1 MKDVLFAGES
11 EKKIFSTLG
20 YMARNTLS
28 HLFSRTKSLD
38 GAGYGAYKKLKG
50 AYSEPDLT
58 VSIDR
63 VQADPYASPSK
74 LRLILPMK
82 AAGIPQHLV
91 DDATGRVAVADFLAR
106 RIQADPHRP
115 RNVHI
120 GDIGQQVL
128 ERTHVLVTPDRVE
141 ARLLVGLPAKGRR
154 ILGRQAAHLLA
165 DDLPHIADDCL
176 RHDRFDPADVR
187 ALEEHVALLRDQE
200 ALRAQLKSRKL
211 VAFVGNGAILPR
223 AAGDSDRPLAT
234 NQATTFESP
243 ESLSQTFELPSGR
256 TVTGMGIP
264 EGLTVIVGGGY
275 HGKST
280 LLRALERG
288 IYPHVAGDGR
298 EWVISRADVASV
310 RAEDGRPITGDDISP
325 FITNLPTGTD
335 TSHFST
341 TNASGSTSQAAN
353 VVEAHA
359 AGACALLI
367 DEDTSATNFMIR
379 DHLMQRLVP
388 NNKEPITPFV
398 QRVRSLYDA
407 TSVSTVLIAGGSGA
421 YLRLADTVIAMDA
434 YRPSEVTARAHDI
447 AREGEAPEK
456 TEEAEDTG
464 EFRHATA
471 RRILASGTLS
481 SRKPPKPRGL
491 STISVDRSDIDLSAV
506 GQLVAPSQTA
516 AIAAALA
523 WLSKNADGQTPLVD
537 LVARLEQQITE
548 KGLAV
553 LTPGRDHPGHLSRPR
568 GAEILAAAN
577 RYRELKLA

>member
-1 MKDVLFAGES
+1 
-11 EKKIFSTLG
+11 
-20 YMARNTLS
+20 MARNTLS
-28 HLFSRTKSLD
+28 DLFSRTKSLD

-50 AYSEPDLT
+50 AYSESGLT

-74 LRLILPMK
+74 VRLILPMK
-82 AAGIPQHLV
+82 VASIPQHLV
-91 DDATGRVAVADFLAR
+91 DDATGRVAVADFLVR
-106 RIQADPHRP
+106 RIQADPNRP
-115 RNVHI
+115 RNVHV

-165 DDLPHIADDCL
+165 DDLPNLSDDCL
-176 RHDRFDPADVR
+176 RHDRFDPADVQ
-187 ALEEHVALLRDQE
+187 ALEDHVALLRDQE

-223 AAGDSDRPLAT
+223 AAGDSDRPLAA
-234 NQATTFESP
+234 NRATAFESP

-288 IYPHVAGDGR
+288 IYPHISGDGR

-434 YRPSEVTARAHDI
+434 YRPSEVTARAHEI
-447 AREGEAPEK
+447 ALEGESSDDA
-456 TEEAEDTG
+456 G

-471 RRILASGTLS
+471 RRILARGTLS
-481 SRKPPKPRGL
+481 SRKPPKPRGV

>member
-11 EKKIFSTLG
+11 QKKIFPTLG
-20 YMARNTLS
+20 YMARITLS
-28 HLFSRTKSLD
+28 DLFSRTKSLD

-50 AYSEPDLT
+50 AYSEPELT

-74 LRLILPMK
+74 VRLILPMK

-91 DDATGRVAVADFLAR
+91 DDLTGRVAVADFLAR

-115 RNVHI
+115 RNVQV

-223 AAGDSDRPLAT
+223 AAGDSDRPLAA
-234 NQATTFESP
+234 NQATAFETP

-335 TSHFST
+335 TRNFTT

-359 AGACALLI
+359 AGASALLI

-379 DHLMQRLVP
+379 DRLMQRLVP

-421 YLRLADTVIAMDA
+421 YLRLADTVIAMDS
-434 YRPSEVTARAHDI
+434 YRPGEVTARAHDI
-447 AREGEAPEK
+447 AREGQAVED
-456 TEEAEDTG
+456 TEDAEDTG
-464 EFRHATA
+464 EFHHMTAQRVLA
-471 RRILASGTLS
+471 RRTLS

-516 AIAAALA
+516 AIAAALE

-537 LVARLEQQITE
+537 LVARLERQITE

-553 LTPGRDHPGHLSRPR
+553 LAPGRDHPGHLSRPR

-577 RYRELKLA
+577 RYRELKLT

>member
-1 MKDVLFAGES
+1 
-11 EKKIFSTLG
+11 
-20 YMARNTLS
+20 MARITLS
-28 HLFSRTKSLD
+28 DLFSRTKSLD

-74 LRLILPMK
+74 VRLILSMK

-106 RIQADPHRP
+106 RIQAESHRS

-165 DDLPHIADDCL
+165 DDLPQLADDCL
-176 RHDRFDPADVR
+176 RHDRFAPADVQ
-187 ALEEHVALLRDQE
+187 ALEDHVALLRDQE

-223 AAGDSDRPLAT
+223 AAGDSDRPLAA

-256 TVTGMGIP
+256 IVTGMGIP

-280 LLRALERG
+280 LLRALEHG
-288 IYPHVAGDGR
+288 IYPHISGDGR

-310 RAEDGRPITGDDISP
+310 RAEDGRPITDDDISP
-325 FITNLPTGTD
+325 FITNLPTGAD
-335 TSHFST
+335 TRHFTT

-359 AGACALLI
+359 AGASALLI

-379 DHLMQRLVP
+379 DRLMQCLVP

-421 YLRLADTVIAMDA
+421 YLRLGDTVIAMDA
-434 YRPSEVTARAHDI
+434 YRPSEVTARAHEI
-447 AREGEAPEK
+447 AREGEAPED
-456 TEEAEDTG
+456 AG
-464 EFRHATA
+464 EFRHITA
-471 RRILASGTLS
+471 ERAPACGTLS

-553 LTPGRDHPGHLSRPR
+553 LAPGRDHPGHLSRPR

-577 RYRELKLA
+577 RYRELKLV

>member
-1 MKDVLFAGES
+1 
-11 EKKIFSTLG
+11 
-20 YMARNTLS
+20 MARNTLS
-28 HLFSRTKSLD
+28 DLFSLTKSLD

-50 AYSEPDLT
+50 AYSESGLT

-74 LRLILPMK
+74 VRLILPMK
-82 AAGIPQHLV
+82 VASIPQHLV

-106 RIQADPHRP
+106 RIQADPNRP
-115 RNVHI
+115 RNVHV

-165 DDLPHIADDCL
+165 DDLPNLSDDCL
-176 RHDRFDPADVR
+176 RHDRFDPADVQ
-187 ALEEHVALLRDQE
+187 ALEDHVALLRDQD

-223 AAGDSDRPLAT
+223 AAGDSDRPLAA
-234 NQATTFESP
+234 NRATSFESP

-288 IYPHVAGDGR
+288 IYPHISGDGR

-471 RRILASGTLS
+471 RRILACGTLS

-506 GQLVAPSQTA
+506 GQLVVPSQTA

-523 WLSKNADGQTPLVD
+523 WLSKNVDGQTPLVD
-537 LVARLEQQITE
+537 LVARLERQITE

-553 LTPGRDHPGHLSRPR
+553 LAPGRDHPGHLSRPR

-577 RYRELKLA
+577 RYRELTLA

>member
-1 MKDVLFAGES
+1 
-11 EKKIFSTLG
+11 
-20 YMARNTLS
+20 MARNTLS
-28 HLFSRTKSLD
+28 DLFSRTKSLD

-50 AYSEPDLT
+50 AYSEPELT

-74 LRLILPMK
+74 VRLILSMK
-82 AAGIPQHLV
+82 TAGIPQHLV

-128 ERTHVLVTPDRVE
+128 ERTHVLITPDRVE

-165 DDLPHIADDCL
+165 DDLPYIAEDCL
-176 RHDRFDPADVR
+176 RHDRFAPADAQ

-223 AAGDSDRPLAT
+223 AAGDSDRPLAA
-234 NQATTFESP
+234 NQATAFESP

-288 IYPHVAGDGR
+288 IYPHISGDGR

-325 FITNLPTGTD
+325 FITNLPTGAD
-335 TSHFST
+335 TRHFTT

-359 AGACALLI
+359 AGASALLI

-379 DHLMQRLVP
+379 DRLMQRLVP

-434 YRPSEVTARAHDI
+434 YRPSEVTARAHEI
-447 AREGEAPEK
+447 AQEGEVAK
-456 TEEAEDTG
+456 DAGKFQHITAE
-464 EFRHATA
+464 RVLA
-471 RRILASGTLS
+471 RGTLS

-523 WLSKNADGQTPLVD
+523 WLSKNADGQTPMGD
-537 LVARLEQQITE
+537 LVARLERQITE

-553 LTPGRDHPGHLSRPR
+553 LAPGREHPGHLSRPR

-577 RYRELKLA
+577 RYRELKLT

>member
-1 MKDVLFAGES
+1 MKSVLFAGERQRN
-11 EKKIFSTLG
+11 IFPTLG
-20 YMARNTLS
+20 YMARITLS
-28 HLFSRTKSLD
+28 DLFSRTKSLD

-74 LRLILPMK
+74 VRLILPMK

-106 RIQADPHRP
+106 RIQADSHRSH
-115 RNVHI
+115 NVHI

-200 ALRAQLKSRKL
+200 AVRAQLKSRKL

-223 AAGDSDRPLAT
+223 AAGDSDRPLAA
-234 NQATTFESP
+234 NQATAFESP

-280 LLRALERG
+280 LLRALEHG

-325 FITNLPTGTD
+325 FITNLPTGAD
-335 TSHFST
+335 TRHFTT

-359 AGACALLI
+359 AGASALLI

-379 DHLMQRLVP
+379 DRLMQRLVP

-447 AREGEAPEK
+447 AREGEAAVDSEG
-456 TEEAEDTG
+456 TEEAG
-464 EFRHATA
+464 EFQHITA
-471 RRILASGTLS
+471 ERVLASKTLS

-523 WLSKNADGQTPLVD
+523 WLSKNADGQTPMVD
-537 LVARLEQQITE
+537 LVARLERQITE

-553 LTPGRDHPGHLSRPR
+553 LAPGRDHPGHLSRPR

-577 RYRELKLA
+577 RYRELKLT

>member
-1 MKDVLFAGES
+1 MKGVLFAGES
-11 EKKIFSTLG
+11 QRKIFPTLG

-28 HLFSRTKSLD
+28 DLFSRTKNLD

-50 AYSEPDLT
+50 AYSEPGLT

-74 LRLILPMK
+74 VRLILPMQ
-82 AAGIPQHLV
+82 AAGIPQYLV
-91 DDATGRVAVADFLAR
+91 DDATGRVAVSDFLAR
-106 RIQADPHRP
+106 RIQADPNRP

-176 RHDRFDPADVR
+176 RHDRFDPADAQ
-187 ALEEHVALLRDQE
+187 ALEDHVALLRDQE
-200 ALRAQLKSRKL
+200 A
-211 VAFVGNGAILPR
+211 PR
-223 AAGDSDRPLAT
+223 AAGDSDRPLGA
-234 NQATTFESP
+234 NQATAFESP

-325 FITNLPTGTD
+325 FITNLPTGAD
-335 TSHFST
+335 TRHFTT

-359 AGACALLI
+359 AGASTLLI

-379 DHLMQRLVP
+379 DRLMQRLVP
-388 NNKEPITPFV
+388 NDKEPITPFV
-398 QRVRSLYDA
+398 QRVRSLCDA

-447 AREGEAPEK
+447 AREGEAPE
-456 TEEAEDTG
+456 DSG
-464 EFRHATA
+464 EFRHITA
-471 RRILASGTLS
+471 ERVLARGTLS
-481 SRKPPKPRGL
+481 SRKPPKPRGP

-516 AIAAALA
+516 AIAAALE

-553 LTPGRDHPGHLSRPR
+553 LAPGRSHPGHLSRPR

>member
-11 EKKIFSTLG
+11 QKKIFSTLG

-28 HLFSRTKSLD
+28 DLFSRSKSLD

-50 AYSEPDLT
+50 AYSEPELT

-74 LRLILPMK
+74 VRLILPMK
-82 AAGIPQHLV
+82 AAGIPPHLI
-91 DDATGRVAVADFLAR
+91 DDVTGRVAVADFLAR

-176 RHDRFDPADVR
+176 RHDRFDPTDVR
-187 ALEEHVALLRDQE
+187 ALEEHAALLRDQE
-200 ALRAQLKSRKL
+200 AVRAQLKSRKL

-223 AAGDSDRPLAT
+223 AAGDSDRPLAA
-234 NQATTFESP
+234 NQATAFETP

-288 IYPHVAGDGR
+288 IYPHISGDGR

-325 FITNLPTGTD
+325 FITNLPTGAD
-335 TSHFST
+335 TRHFTT

-359 AGACALLI
+359 AGASALLI

-379 DHLMQRLVP
+379 DRLMQRLVP

-447 AREGEAPEK
+447 AQEGEVAK
-456 TEEAEDTG
+456 DAGKFQHITAE
-464 EFRHATA
+464 RVLA
-471 RRILASGTLS
+471 RGTLS

-537 LVARLEQQITE
+537 LVARLERQITE

-553 LTPGRDHPGHLSRPR
+553 LAPGREHPGHLSRPR

-577 RYRELKLA
+577 RYRELKLT

>member
-1 MKDVLFAGES
+1 
-11 EKKIFSTLG
+11 
-20 YMARNTLS
+20 MARITLS
-28 HLFSRTKSLD
+28 DLFSRTKSLD

-74 LRLILPMK
+74 VRLILPMK

-106 RIQADPHRP
+106 RIQADSHRS

-165 DDLPHIADDCL
+165 DDLPQLADDCL
-176 RHDRFDPADVR
+176 RHDRFAPADVQ
-187 ALEEHVALLRDQE
+187 ALEDHVALLRDQE

-223 AAGDSDRPLAT
+223 AAGDSDRPLAA
-234 NQATTFESP
+234 NQATAFESP

-288 IYPHVAGDGR
+288 IYPHISGDGR

-325 FITNLPTGTD
+325 FITNLPTGAD
-335 TSHFST
+335 TRHFTT

-359 AGACALLI
+359 AGASALLI

-379 DHLMQRLVP
+379 DRLMQRLVP

-447 AREGEAPEK
+447 AREGEAAVNAEG
-456 TEEAEDTG
+456 TEEAG
-464 EFRHATA
+464 EFQHITA
-471 RRILASGTLS
+471 ERVLARGTLS

-516 AIAAALA
+516 AIAAALE
-523 WLSKNADGQTPLVD
+523 WLSKNADGQTSLVD
-537 LVARLEQQITE
+537 LVARLERQITE

-553 LTPGRDHPGHLSRPR
+553 LAPGREHPGHLSRPR

>member
-1 MKDVLFAGES
+1 
-11 EKKIFSTLG
+11 
-20 YMARNTLS
+20 MARNTLS
-28 HLFSRTKSLD
+28 DLFSRTKSLD

-50 AYSEPDLT
+50 AYSEPGLT

-74 LRLILPMK
+74 VRLILPMQ
-82 AAGIPQHLV
+82 AAGIPQYLV
-91 DDATGRVAVADFLAR
+91 DDATGRVAVSDFLAR
-106 RIQADPHRP
+106 RIQADPNRP

-176 RHDRFDPADVR
+176 RHDRFEPADVQ
-187 ALEEHVALLRDQE
+187 ALEDHVALLRDQE
-200 ALRAQLKSRKL
+200 ALRAQLTPRKL

-223 AAGDSDRPLAT
+223 AAGDSDRPLAA
-234 NQATTFESP
+234 NQATAFESP
-243 ESLSQTFELPSGR
+243 ESLSQTFELPSGS

-288 IYPHVAGDGR
+288 VYPHVAGDGR

-325 FITNLPTGTD
+325 FITNLPTGAD
-335 TSHFST
+335 TRHFTT

-359 AGACALLI
+359 AGASTLLI

-379 DHLMQRLVP
+379 DRLMQRLVP
-388 NNKEPITPFV
+388 NDKEPITPFV

-447 AREGEAPEK
+447 AREGEATVN
-456 TEEAEDTG
+456 TEGMEEVG
-464 EFRHATA
+464 EFRHITA
-471 RRILASGTLS
+471 ERVLARGTLS

-516 AIAAALA
+516 AIAAALE

-553 LTPGRDHPGHLSRPR
+553 LAPGRDHPGHLSRPR

>member
-1 MKDVLFAGES
+1 MS
-11 EKKIFSTLG
+11 
-20 YMARNTLS
+20 RNTAQGTLEE
-28 HLFSRTKSLD
+28 LFSRTKNLD
-38 GAGYGAYKKLKG
+38 SAGYGAYKKLAG
-50 AYSEPDLT
+50 AYSEPGLT
-58 VSIDR
+58 VSIDH

-74 LRLILPMK
+74 VRLILPMS
-82 AAGIPQHLV
+82 AAHIPAHLV
-91 DDATGRVAVADFLAR
+91 SDATGRVAVADFLAR
-106 RIQADPHRP
+106 RIQTERNRP
-115 RNVHI
+115 KNVHI

-165 DDLPHIADDCL
+165 DDLPALADDCL
-176 RHDRFDPADVR
+176 RYDRFAPADAA
-187 ALEEHVALLRDQE
+187 ALADHVALLRDQE
-200 ALRAQLKSRKL
+200 ALRAQLKPRKL

-234 NQATTFESP
+234 AQATAFQSP
-243 ESLSQTFELPSGR
+243 ESLTQTFELPSGR

-288 IYPHVAGDGR
+288 VYPHVAGDGR

-310 RAEDGRPITGDDISP
+310 RAEDGRPITDTDISP
-325 FITNLPTGTD
+325 FITNLPTGAD
-335 TSHFST
+335 TRHFMT

-359 AGACALLI
+359 SGTSALLI

-379 DHLMQRLVP
+379 DRLMQRLVP
-388 NNKEPITPFV
+388 NDKEPITPFV

-434 YRPSEVTARAHDI
+434 YRPSEVTARAHEI
-447 AREGEAPEK
+447 AG
-456 TEEAEDTG
+456 DTG
-464 EFRHATA
+464 DTGDTASTGEPAQNQFQHATA
-471 RRILASGTLS
+471 ERVLARGTLN

-537 LVARLEQQITE
+537 LVARLERHITE

-553 LTPGRDHPGHLSRPR
+553 LAPGRDHPGHLSRPR

>member
-1 MKDVLFAGES
+1 
-11 EKKIFSTLG
+11 
-20 YMARNTLS
+20 MARNTLS
-28 HLFSRTKSLD
+28 DLFSRTKSLD

-74 LRLILPMK
+74 VRLILPMK
-82 AAGIPQHLV
+82 ATGIPQHFI

-106 RIQADPHRP
+106 RIQADSHRSH
-115 RNVHI
+115 NVQV

-128 ERTHVLVTPDRVE
+128 ERTHVLVTPDSVE

-176 RHDRFDPADVR
+176 RHDRFAPADVR

-223 AAGDSDRPLAT
+223 AAGDSDRPLAA
-234 NQATTFESP
+234 NQATAFESP

-298 EWVISRADVASV
+298 EWVISHADVASV

-325 FITNLPTGTD
+325 FITNLPTGAD
-335 TSHFST
+335 TRHFTT

-359 AGACALLI
+359 AGASALLI

-379 DHLMQRLVP
+379 DRLMQRLVP

-434 YRPSEVTARAHDI
+434 YRPSEVTAHAHEI
-447 AREGEAPEK
+447 AGEAG
-456 TEEAEDTG
+456 DTDSGG
-464 EFRHATA
+464 EPAQNRFHHVTA
-471 RRILASGTLS
+471 KRVLARGTLS

-516 AIAAALA
+516 AIAAVLA

-553 LTPGRDHPGHLSRPR
+553 LAPGRDHPGHLSRPR

-577 RYRELKLA
+577 RYRELKLV

>member
-1 MKDVLFAGES
+1 
-11 EKKIFSTLG
+11 
-20 YMARNTLS
+20 MARNTLS
-28 HLFSRTKSLD
+28 DLFSRTKSLD

-74 LRLILPMK
+74 VRLILPMQ

-106 RIQADPHRP
+106 RIQADPNRP

-176 RHDRFDPADVR
+176 RHDRFAPADVQ
-187 ALEEHVALLRDQE
+187 ALEDHVALLRDQE
-200 ALRAQLKSRKL
+200 ALRAQLQPRKL

-223 AAGDSDRPLAT
+223 AAGDSDRPLGA
-234 NQATTFESP
+234 NQATAFDSP

-288 IYPHVAGDGR
+288 VYPHVAGDGR

-325 FITNLPTGTD
+325 FITNLPTGAD
-335 TSHFST
+335 TRHFTT

-359 AGACALLI
+359 AGASTLLI

-379 DHLMQRLVP
+379 DRLMQRLVP
-388 NNKEPITPFV
+388 NDKEPITPFV

-434 YRPSEVTARAHDI
+434 YRPSEVTARAHEI
-447 AREGEAPEK
+447 AREGQA
-456 TEEAEDTG
+456 AEDTEDAEDTA
-464 EFRHATA
+464 EFHHVTA
-471 RRILASGTLS
+471 RRVLARGTLS

-506 GQLVAPSQTA
+506 GQLIAPSQTA

-537 LVARLEQQITE
+537 LVARLEQQIAE

-553 LTPGRDHPGHLSRPR
+553 LVPGRDHPGHLSRPR

>member
-1 MKDVLFAGES
+1 MKGVRFAGES
-11 EKKIFSTLG
+11 QKKIFPTLG

-28 HLFSRTKSLD
+28 DLFSRTKSLD

-50 AYSEPDLT
+50 AYSEPGLT

-74 LRLILPMK
+74 VRLILPMQ
-82 AAGIPQHLV
+82 AAGIPQYLV
-91 DDATGRVAVADFLAR
+91 DDATGRVAVSDFLAR
-106 RIQADPHRP
+106 RIQADPNRP

-154 ILGRQAAHLLA
+154 ILGHQAAHLLA

-176 RHDRFDPADVR
+176 RHDRFEPADVQ
-187 ALEEHVALLRDQE
+187 ALEDHVALLRDQE
-200 ALRAQLKSRKL
+200 ALRAQLTPRKL

-223 AAGDSDRPLAT
+223 AAGDSDRPLAA
-234 NQATTFESP
+234 NQATAFESP

-288 IYPHVAGDGR
+288 VYPHVAGDGR

-325 FITNLPTGTD
+325 FITNLPTGAD
-335 TSHFST
+335 TRHFTT

-359 AGACALLI
+359 AGASTLLI

-379 DHLMQRLVP
+379 DRLMQRLVP
-388 NNKEPITPFV
+388 NDKEPITPFV

-447 AREGEAPEK
+447 AREGEATVNTEGM
-456 TEEAEDTG
+456 EEAG
-464 EFRHATA
+464 EFRHITA
-471 RRILASGTLS
+471 ERVLTRGTLS

-553 LTPGRDHPGHLSRPR
+553 LAPGRDHPGHLSRPR

>member
-1 MKDVLFAGES
+1 
-11 EKKIFSTLG
+11 
-20 YMARNTLS
+20 MARNETAARS
-28 HLFSRTKSLD
+28 FKDLFDHARKLD
-38 GAGYGAYKKLKG
+38 GAGYGAYKKLAG
-50 AYSEPDLT
+50 AFGEPGLT
-58 VSIDR
+58 LSIDR

-74 LRLILPMK
+74 MRLILPMR
-82 AAGIPQHLV
+82 AAGIPQHLI
-91 DDATGRVAVADFLAR
+91 DDPIGRVAVADFLAR
-106 RIQADPHRP
+106 RIEADVTRP
-115 RNVHI
+115 KNVHI

-128 ERTHVLVTPDRVE
+128 ERTHVLVTPDRIE

-165 DDLPHIADDCL
+165 DDLPQLAEDCL
-176 RHDRFDPADVR
+176 FHDRFDPADAR
-187 ALEEHVALLRDQE
+187 ALEDHVALLRDQE
-200 ALRAQLKSRKL
+200 FLRAQLAPRKL

-359 AGACALLI
+359 AGTTALLI

-471 RRILASGTLS
+471 RRILACGTLS

>member
-1 MKDVLFAGES
+1 MS
-11 EKKIFSTLG
+11 
-20 YMARNTLS
+20 RNTAQGTLEE
-28 HLFSRTKSLD
+28 LFSRTKNLD
-38 GAGYGAYKKLKG
+38 SAGYGAYKKLAG
-50 AYSEPDLT
+50 AYSEPGLT
-58 VSIDR
+58 VSIDH

-74 LRLILPMK
+74 VRLILPMS
-82 AAGIPQHLV
+82 AANIPAHLV
-91 DDATGRVAVADFLAR
+91 SDATGRVAVADFLAR
-106 RIQADPHRP
+106 RIQTERNRP
-115 RNVHI
+115 KNVHI

-165 DDLPHIADDCL
+165 DDLPALADDCL
-176 RHDRFDPADVR
+176 RYDRFAPADAA
-187 ALEEHVALLRDQE
+187 ALADHVALLRDQE
-200 ALRAQLKSRKL
+200 ALRAQLKPRKL

-234 NQATTFESP
+234 VQATAFQSP
-243 ESLSQTFELPSGR
+243 ESLTQTFELPSGR

-288 IYPHVAGDGR
+288 VYPHVAGDGR

-310 RAEDGRPITGDDISP
+310 RAEDGRPLTDTDISP
-325 FITNLPTGTD
+325 FITNLPTGAD
-335 TSHFST
+335 TRHFMT

-359 AGACALLI
+359 SGTSSLLI

-388 NNKEPITPFV
+388 NDKEPITPFV

-421 YLRLADTVIAMDA
+421 YLQLADTVIAMDA
-434 YRPSEVTARAHDI
+434 YRPSDVTARAHEL
-447 AREGEAPEK
+447 AGEEELSEQEG
-456 TEEAEDTG
+456 
-464 EFRHATA
+464 FQHITA
-471 RRILASGTLS
+471 SRILARGALK

-491 STISVDRSDIDLSAV
+491 STISVDRSDIDLAAV

-523 WLSKNADGQTPLVD
+523 WLSKNADGQTPLVE
-537 LVARLEQQITE
+537 LVARLERRITE
-548 KGLAV
+548 DGLAV
-553 LTPGRDHPGHLSRPR
+553 LVPGRDHPGHLSRPR
-568 GAEILAAAN
+568 GAEILAAVN

>member
-1 MKDVLFAGES
+1 MKDVLFAGERQRN
-11 EKKIFSTLG
+11 IFPTLG
-20 YMARNTLS
+20 YMARITLS
-28 HLFSRTKSLD
+28 DLFSRTKSLD

-74 LRLILPMK
+74 VRLILPMK

-106 RIQADPHRP
+106 RIQADSHRS

-223 AAGDSDRPLAT
+223 AAGDSDRPLAA
-234 NQATTFESP
+234 NQATAFESP

-280 LLRALERG
+280 LLRALEHG

-325 FITNLPTGTD
+325 FITNLPTGAD
-335 TSHFST
+335 TRHFTT

-379 DHLMQRLVP
+379 DRLMQRLVP

-447 AREGEAPEK
+447 AREGEAAVDSEG
-456 TEEAEDTG
+456 TEEAG
-464 EFRHATA
+464 EFQHITA
-471 RRILASGTLS
+471 ERVLASKTLS

-523 WLSKNADGQTPLVD
+523 WLSKNADGQTPMVD
-537 LVARLEQQITE
+537 LVARLERQITE

-553 LTPGRDHPGHLSRPR
+553 LAPGRDHPGHLSRPR

-577 RYRELKLA
+577 RYRELKLT

>member
-1 MKDVLFAGES
+1 MP
-11 EKKIFSTLG
+11 
-20 YMARNTLS
+20 RNTLS
-28 HLFSRTKSLD
+28 DLFSRTKSLD

-74 LRLILPMK
+74 VRLILPMD
-82 AAGIPQHLV
+82 AAGIPPHLI
-91 DDATGRVAVADFLAR
+91 DDVTGRVAVADFLAR
-106 RIQADPHRP
+106 RIQAGPHRP
-115 RNVHI
+115 RNVQV

-176 RHDRFDPADVR
+176 RHDRFAPADVQ
-187 ALEEHVALLRDQE
+187 ALEDHVALLRDQE
-200 ALRAQLKSRKL
+200 ALRAQLKPRKL
-211 VAFVGNGAILPR
+211 VAFVGNRAILPR
-223 AAGDSDRPLAT
+223 AAGDSDRPLAA
-234 NQATTFESP
+234 NQATAFETP

-288 IYPHVAGDGR
+288 IYPHISGDGR

-325 FITNLPTGTD
+325 FITNLPTGAD
-335 TSHFST
+335 TRHFTT

-353 VVEAHA
+353 VVEVHA
-359 AGACALLI
+359 AGASALLI

-379 DHLMQRLVP
+379 DRLMQRLVP
-388 NNKEPITPFV
+388 NDKEPITPFV

-447 AREGEAPEK
+447 AREGEAAK
-456 TEEAEDTG
+456 DAGKFQHITAE
-464 EFRHATA
+464 RVLA
-471 RRILASGTLS
+471 RGTLS

-537 LVARLEQQITE
+537 LVARLERQITE

-553 LTPGRDHPGHLSRPR
+553 LAPGRDHPGHLSRPR

-577 RYRELKLA
+577 RYRELKLT

>member
-1 MKDVLFAGES
+1 MVKGVLFAGES
-11 EKKIFSTLG
+11 QKKIFPTLG

-28 HLFSRTKSLD
+28 DLFSRTKSLD

-50 AYSEPDLT
+50 AYSEPGLT

-74 LRLILPMK
+74 VRLILPMQ
-82 AAGIPQHLV
+82 AAGIPQYLV

-106 RIQADPHRP
+106 RIQADPNRP

-120 GDIGQQVL
+120 ADIGQQVL

-165 DDLPHIADDCL
+165 DDLPHIAEDCL
-176 RHDRFDPADVR
+176 RHDRFDPADAQ
-187 ALEEHVALLRDQE
+187 ALEDHVALLRDQE
-200 ALRAQLKSRKL
+200 ALRAQLKPRKL

-223 AAGDSDRPLAT
+223 AAGDSDRPLAA
-234 NQATTFESP
+234 NQATAFESP

-288 IYPHVAGDGR
+288 VYPHISGDGR

-325 FITNLPTGTD
+325 FITNLPTGAD
-335 TSHFST
+335 TRHFTT

-359 AGACALLI
+359 ASTSALLI

-379 DHLMQRLVP
+379 DRLMQRLVP
-388 NNKEPITPFV
+388 NDKEPITPFV

-434 YRPSEVTARAHDI
+434 YRPSEVTARAHEI
-447 AREGEAPEK
+447 AQEGEVAK
-456 TEEAEDTG
+456 DAGKFQHITAE
-464 EFRHATA
+464 RVLA
-471 RRILASGTLS
+471 RGTLS

-537 LVARLEQQITE
+537 LVARLERQITE

-553 LTPGRDHPGHLSRPR
+553 LAPGREHPGHLSRPR
-568 GAEILAAAN
+568 GVEILAAAN
-577 RYRELKLA
+577 RYRDLKLT

>member
-11 EKKIFSTLG
+11 QKEIFPTLG

-28 HLFSRTKSLD
+28 DLFSRTKSLD

-50 AYSEPDLT
+50 AYSEPELT

-74 LRLILPMK
+74 VRLILPMK
-82 AAGIPQHLV
+82 TAGIPQHLV

-106 RIQADPHRP
+106 RIQADSHRS

-223 AAGDSDRPLAT
+223 AAGDSDRPLAA
-234 NQATTFESP
+234 NQATAFESP

-280 LLRALERG
+280 LLRALEHG
-288 IYPHVAGDGR
+288 IYPHISGDGR

-325 FITNLPTGTD
+325 FITNLPTGAD
-335 TSHFST
+335 TRHFTT
-341 TNASGSTSQAAN
+341 TNASGSTSQATN

-359 AGACALLI
+359 AGASALLI

-379 DHLMQRLVP
+379 DWLMQRLVP

-421 YLRLADTVIAMDA
+421 YLRLADTVIAMDS
-434 YRPSEVTARAHDI
+434 YRPSEVTARAHEI
-447 AREGEAPEK
+447 AQEGEAAVDPEG
-456 TEEAEDTG
+456 TEEAG
-464 EFRHATA
+464 EFQHITA
-471 RRILASGTLS
+471 ERVLARGTLS

-516 AIAAALA
+516 AIAAALE

-537 LVARLEQQITE
+537 LVARLERQITE

-553 LTPGRDHPGHLSRPR
+553 LAPERDHPGHLSRPR

-577 RYRELKLA
+577 RYRELKLT

>member
-1 MKDVLFAGES
+1 
-11 EKKIFSTLG
+11 
-20 YMARNTLS
+20 MARNETAARS
-28 HLFSRTKSLD
+28 FKDLFDHARKLD
-38 GAGYGAYKKLKG
+38 GAGYGAYKKLAG
-50 AYSEPDLT
+50 AFGEPGLT
-58 VSIDR
+58 LSIDR

-74 LRLILPMK
+74 MRLILPMH
-82 AAGIPQHLV
+82 AAGIPQHLI
-91 DDATGRVAVADFLAR
+91 DDPIGRVAVADFLAR
-106 RIQADPHRP
+106 RIQADANRP
-115 RNVHI
+115 KNVHI

-128 ERTHVLVTPDRVE
+128 ERTHVLATPDRIE

-165 DDLPHIADDCL
+165 DDLPQLADDCL
-176 RHDRFDPADVR
+176 FHDRFDPADAR
-187 ALEEHVALLRDQE
+187 ALEDHVALLRDQE
-200 ALRAQLKSRKL
+200 FLRAQLAPRKL

-223 AAGDSDRPLAT
+223 AAGDSDRPLAAS
-234 NQATTFESP
+234 QATPFESP
-243 ESLSQTFELPSGR
+243 ESLTHTFNLPSGR

-288 IYPHVAGDGR
+288 IYPHIVSDGR

-310 RAEDGRPITGDDISP
+310 RAEDGRPITGADISP
-325 FITNLPTGTD
+325 FITNLPTGAD
-335 TSHFST
+335 TRRFST

-359 AGACALLI
+359 AGTSALLI

-379 DHLMQRLVP
+379 DRLMQRLVP
-388 NNKEPITPFV
+388 NDKEPITPFV

-471 RRILASGTLS
+471 RRILACGTLS

>member
-1 MKDVLFAGES
+1 MKGVLFAGES
-11 EKKIFSTLG
+11 QRKIFPTLG

-28 HLFSRTKSLD
+28 DLFSRTKNLD

-50 AYSEPDLT
+50 AYSEPGLT

-74 LRLILPMK
+74 VRLILPMQ
-82 AAGIPQHLV
+82 AAGIPQYLV
-91 DDATGRVAVADFLAR
+91 DDATGRVAVSDFLAR
-106 RIQADPHRP
+106 RIQADPNRP

-176 RHDRFDPADVR
+176 RHDRFDPADAQ
-187 ALEEHVALLRDQE
+187 ALEDHVALLRDQE
-200 ALRAQLKSRKL
+200 ALRAQLKPRKL

-223 AAGDSDRPLAT
+223 AAGDSDRPLGA
-234 NQATTFESP
+234 NQATAFESP

-325 FITNLPTGTD
+325 FITNLPTGAD
-335 TSHFST
+335 TRHFTT

-359 AGACALLI
+359 AGTSTLLI

-379 DHLMQRLVP
+379 DRLMQRLVP

-447 AREGEAPEK
+447 AREGEAPE
-456 TEEAEDTG
+456 DSG
-464 EFRHATA
+464 EFRHITA
-471 RRILASGTLS
+471 ERVLTRGTLS

-537 LVARLEQQITE
+537 LVARLERQITE

-553 LTPGRDHPGHLSRPR
+553 LAPGRDHPGHLSRPR

-577 RYRELKLA
+577 RYRELKLT

>member
-1 MKDVLFAGES
+1 
-11 EKKIFSTLG
+11 
-20 YMARNTLS
+20 MARNTLS
-28 HLFSRTKSLD
+28 DLFSRTKSLD

-50 AYSEPDLT
+50 AYSESGLT

-74 LRLILPMK
+74 VRLILPMK
-82 AAGIPQHLV
+82 VASIPQHLV

-106 RIQADPHRP
+106 RIQADPNRP
-115 RNVHI
+115 RNVHV

-165 DDLPHIADDCL
+165 DDLPNLSDDCL
-176 RHDRFDPADVR
+176 RHDRFDPADVQ
-187 ALEEHVALLRDQE
+187 ALEDHVALLRDQD

-223 AAGDSDRPLAT
+223 AAGDSDRPLAA
-234 NQATTFESP
+234 NRATSFESP

-288 IYPHVAGDGR
+288 IYPHVSGDGR

-353 VVEAHA
+353 VVEAHV

-447 AREGEAPEK
+447 AREGEAPEE

-471 RRILASGTLS
+471 RRILARGTLS

-523 WLSKNADGQTPLVD
+523 WLSKNADGQTSLVD
-537 LVARLEQQITE
+537 LVVRLERQITE

-553 LTPGRDHPGHLSRPR
+553 LAPGRDHPGHLSRPR

>member
-11 EKKIFSTLG
+11 QKRIFPTLG
-20 YMARNTLS
+20 YMARITLS
-28 HLFSRTKSLD
+28 DLFSRTKSLD

-74 LRLILPMK
+74 VRLILSMK

-106 RIQADPHRP
+106 RIQAESHRS

-165 DDLPHIADDCL
+165 DDLPQLADDCL
-176 RHDRFDPADVR
+176 RHDRFAPADVQ
-187 ALEEHVALLRDQE
+187 ALEDHVALLRDQE
-200 ALRAQLKSRKL
+200 ALRAQLKPRKL

-223 AAGDSDRPLAT
+223 AAGDSDRPLAA
-234 NQATTFESP
+234 NQATAFETP

-325 FITNLPTGTD
+325 FITNLPTGAD
-335 TSHFST
+335 TRHFTT

-359 AGACALLI
+359 AGASALLI

-379 DHLMQRLVP
+379 DRLMQCLVP

-447 AREGEAPEK
+447 AREGEAS
-456 TEEAEDTG
+456 EDAG
-464 EFRHATA
+464 EFRHITA
-471 RRILASGTLS
+471 ERVPARGTLS
-481 SRKPPKPRGL
+481 SRKAPKPRGL
-491 STISVDRSDIDLSAV
+491 STISVDRSDIDLSAI

-537 LVARLEQQITE
+537 LVARLERQITE

-553 LTPGRDHPGHLSRPR
+553 LVPGRDHPGHLSRPR

>member
-1 MKDVLFAGES
+1 
-11 EKKIFSTLG
+11 
-20 YMARNTLS
+20 MARTTLS
-28 HLFSRTKSLD
+28 DLFSRTKNLD

-74 LRLILPMK
+74 VRLILPMQ
-82 AAGIPQHLV
+82 AAGIPQYLV

-106 RIQADPHRP
+106 RIQADPNRP

-176 RHDRFDPADVR
+176 RHDRFAPADVQ
-187 ALEEHVALLRDQE
+187 ALEDHVALLRDQE
-200 ALRAQLKSRKL
+200 ALRAQLQPRKL

-223 AAGDSDRPLAT
+223 AAGDSDRPLGA
-234 NQATTFESP
+234 NQATAFDSP

-288 IYPHVAGDGR
+288 IYPHIAGDGR

-325 FITNLPTGTD
+325 FITNLPTGVD
-335 TSHFST
+335 TRHFTT

-359 AGACALLI
+359 ASTSALLI

-379 DHLMQRLVP
+379 DRLMQRLVP
-388 NNKEPITPFV
+388 NDKEPITPFV

-434 YRPSEVTARAHDI
+434 YRPSEVTARAHEI
-447 AREGEAPEK
+447 AREGQA
-456 TEEAEDTG
+456 AEDTEDAEDTA
-464 EFRHATA
+464 EFHHVTA
-471 RRILASGTLS
+471 RRVLARGTLS

-506 GQLVAPSQTA
+506 GQLIAPSQTA

-537 LVARLEQQITE
+537 LVARLEQQIAE

-553 LTPGRDHPGHLSRPR
+553 LVPGRDHPGHLSRPR

>member
-1 MKDVLFAGES
+1 
-11 EKKIFSTLG
+11 
-20 YMARNTLS
+20 MARNTLS
-28 HLFSRTKSLD
+28 DLFSRSKSLD

-50 AYSEPDLT
+50 AYSEPELT

-74 LRLILPMK
+74 VRLILPMK
-82 AAGIPQHLV
+82 AAGIPPHLI
-91 DDATGRVAVADFLAR
+91 DDVTGRVAVADFLAR

-115 RNVHI
+115 RSVHI

-176 RHDRFDPADVR
+176 RHDRFDPTDVR
-187 ALEEHVALLRDQE
+187 ALEEHAALLRDQE
-200 ALRAQLKSRKL
+200 AVRAQLKSRKL

-223 AAGDSDRPLAT
+223 AAGDSDRPLAA
-234 NQATTFESP
+234 NQATAFESP

-288 IYPHVAGDGR
+288 IYPHISGDGR

-325 FITNLPTGTD
+325 FITNLPTGAD
-335 TSHFST
+335 TRHFTT

-353 VVEAHA
+353 VVEVHA
-359 AGACALLI
+359 AGASALLI

-379 DHLMQRLVP
+379 DRLMQRLVP
-388 NNKEPITPFV
+388 NDKEPITPFV

-447 AREGEAPEK
+447 AQEGEVAK
-456 TEEAEDTG
+456 DAGKFQHITAE
-464 EFRHATA
+464 RVLA
-471 RRILASGTLS
+471 RGTLS

-537 LVARLEQQITE
+537 LVARLERQITE

-553 LTPGRDHPGHLSRPR
+553 LAPGRDHPGHLSRPR
-568 GAEILAAAN
+568 GVEILAAAN
-577 RYRELKLA
+577 RYRDLKLT

>member
-11 EKKIFSTLG
+11 QKKIFSTLG

-28 HLFSRTKSLD
+28 DLFSRSKSLD

-50 AYSEPDLT
+50 AYSEPELT

-74 LRLILPMK
+74 VRLILPMK
-82 AAGIPQHLV
+82 AAGIPPHLI
-91 DDATGRVAVADFLAR
+91 DDVTGRVAVADFLAR

-176 RHDRFDPADVR
+176 RHDRFDPTDVR
-187 ALEEHVALLRDQE
+187 ALEEHAALLRDQE
-200 ALRAQLKSRKL
+200 AVRAQLKSRKL

-223 AAGDSDRPLAT
+223 AAGDSDRPLAA
-234 NQATTFESP
+234 NQATAFETP

-288 IYPHVAGDGR
+288 IYPHISGDGR

-325 FITNLPTGTD
+325 FITNLPTGAD
-335 TSHFST
+335 TRHFTT

-359 AGACALLI
+359 AGASALLI

-379 DHLMQRLVP
+379 DRLMQRLVP

-447 AREGEAPEK
+447 AQEGEVAK
-456 TEEAEDTG
+456 DAG
-464 EFRHATA
+464 EFQHITA
-471 RRILASGTLS
+471 ERVLARGTLS

-537 LVARLEQQITE
+537 LVARLGRQITE

-553 LTPGRDHPGHLSRPR
+553 LAPGREHPGHLSRPR

-577 RYRELKLA
+577 RYRELKLT